1 MVKLPYVH
9 SPRDR
14 HGKQR
19 HYFRKPGVKRV
30 PLPGLPG
37 SAEFNRA
44 YEAALAGETT
54 PLVEVGV
61 SRSKPGSV
69 AMAVA
74 NYYQSIPFGNLTPET
89 QRHRR
94 RILDRFR
101 DEWGENRLD
110 TLSPQ
115 RVAQFVADKIATPHT
130 ARHFSTPCAR

>member
-1 MVKLPYVH
+1 MIKLPYVH

-37 SAEFNRA
+37 SGEFNRA

-54 PLVEVGV
+54 PRVEVGV

-69 AMAVA
+69 AAAVA
-74 NYYQSIPFGNLTPET
+74 TY
-89 QRHRR
+89 
-94 RILDRFR
+94 
-101 DEWGENRLD
+101 
-110 TLSPQ
+110 SPDQ
-115 RVAQFVADKIATPHT
+115 KSELGR
-130 ARHFSTPCAR
+130 S

>member
-19 HYFRKPGVKRV
+19 HYFRKAGVKRV

-37 SAEFNRA
+37 STEFNRA

-54 PLVEVGV
+54 PRIEIGT

-69 AMAVA
+69 AAAVA
-74 NYYQSIPFGNLTPET
+74 TYYQSISFGSLGPSTK
-89 QRHRR
+89 QVRR

-101 DEWGENRLD
+101 DEWGR
-110 TLSPQ
+110 T
-115 RVAQFVADKIATPHT
+115 V
-130 ARHFSTPCAR
+130 